1 MSKQALIIAIMVAMI
16 ILWITETLGMQK
28 TSKLLA
34 GGIDL
39 AFAILRWQLTQQST
53 ASFLPCSAFYCLF
66 RIEISPLRRTVRL
79 PSASSTS
86 SPPRLSI
93 ATAVAGVISPFFIK
107 LIFSPIIIEWE
118 R

>member
-39 AFAILRWQLTQQST
+39 AFAILR
-53 ASFLPCSAFYCLF
+53 
-66 RIEISPLRRTVRL
+66 
-79 PSASSTS
+79 
-86 SPPRLSI
+86 
-93 ATAVAGVISPFFIK
+93 
-107 LIFSPIIIEWE
+107 
-118 R
+118 